1 MFSVSL
7 NIYNRFLLKW
17 TLRTSVKEA
26 LACSA
31 CWDLVLWATSPLCF
45 PSICAVC
52 TSVSSVLRWRP
63 GLRAPF
69 CHWPHPN
76 PALDFRVSPVTSLR
90 LECSSGKFLC
100 NWLFIQPF
108 GTLLTKKRM
117 NYVVVDYSLSLPPFL
132 PSPPSLLPFF
142 PLTLEVGFSPHK
154 VIHSLSFP
162 AIVFARR
169 WLPGDFWQLA
179 VRFWITENWKAS

>member
-1 MFSVSL
+1 MFVWEVSVQL
-7 NIYNRFLLKW
+7 TFH
-17 TLRTSVKEA
+17 
-26 LACSA
+26 SA
-31 CWDLVLWATSPLCF
+31 FWD
-45 PSICAVC
+45 SI
-52 TSVSSVLRWRP
+52 
-63 GLRAPF
+63 
-69 CHWPHPN
+69 
-76 PALDFRVSPVTSLR
+76 D
-90 LECSSGKFLC
+90 
-100 NWLFIQPF
+100 
-108 GTLLTKKRM
+108 KKRM

-179 VRFWITENWKAS
+179 VRF